1 MREER
6 RGANCAIPD
15 SPVDFVQK
23 GLLLPATGPLPAD
36 RRVRRTRQALQD
48 ALHALLPERGWD
60 GICVQDLCTRA
71 NVGRSTFYLHFQ
83 SKEELLASGLDQL
96 RAALLQ
102 RTTTAAN
109 TAPGSFRFMRGLIG
123 LVHEQRRLFR
133 SIVGRRGNRAVRMRF
148 RDLMVQLANEDISP
162 LAAPGW
168 RRDAGARYS
177 AGALAELLA
186 WWLEAGKRQTAE
198 DIERFFILLTEPV
211 VAQLQR
217 SAD

>member
-1 MREER
+1 M
-6 RGANCAIPD
+6 
-15 SPVDFVQK
+15 
-23 GLLLPATGPLPAD
+23 PATGRQPVD

-48 ALHALLPERGWD
+48 ALHSLLPERGWD

-83 SKEELLASGLDQL
+83 SKEELLASGLDEL
-96 RAALLQ
+96 RGALQ
-102 RTTTAAN
+102 QQTAAADN
-109 TAPGSFRFMRGLIG
+109 AAPGGFRFVRGLIG
-123 LVHEQRRLFR
+123 RVHEQRRLFR
-133 SIVGRRGNRAVRMRF
+133 SIVGRRGNRVVRMRF
-148 RDLMVQLANEDISP
+148 RDLMVQLADEEISL

-168 RRDAGARYS
+168 QRDAGARYI

-186 WWLEAGKRQTAE
+186 WWLEAGKHQSPD
-198 DIERFFILLTEPV
+198 DIERFFVQLTEPI